1 MKNNQCL
8 QTMFVGIDPHKQT
21 HTFCAITPFGE
32 RVGNLTFPNN
42 VSGFKQALT
51 KVNCL
56 AAKHQLQP
64 LVGVE
69 GGGGNGE
76 FFAQY
81 FLKQG
86 LLVKSVDS
94 ILVSRQRCK
103 TTHPEKSDFR
113 DAEEVARAILT
124 RSDRLPN
131 IIISQNKDFA
141 KDLNL
146 LVKDREELVN
156 EQTRLKN
163 RLHAVLQDSWGG
175 MYKIIYQ
182 NDIFGVRALKFW
194 SLYPA
199 AVDFKKTTSAKY
211 IKPDFFKKCKADEL
225 PKASEI
231 QRSHIKRLICRLQNI
246 KTELKQT
253 EKIIKDLV
261 EKNISYLTSLNGC
274 GSVTAA
280 KIYAEVNDVKR
291 FANNSKLARYSGI
304 APIKN
309 ESGQTK
315 RDVQS
320 KRGNVRLRQAIKTIA
335 LSQIGRNGNQKG
347 KEYFR
352 KKVKEGKTK
361 KQALRCLMRQIT
373 KIVFAMLVEERP
385 YY

>member
-42 VSGFKQALT
+42 VSGFKQALA
-51 KVNCL
+51 KVKYL
-56 AAKHQLQP
+56 AAEHRLQP
-64 LVGVE
+64 LIGVE

-81 FLKQG
+81 FVKHG
-86 LLVKSVDS
+86 IIVKSVDS
-94 ILVSRQRCK
+94 ILVSRERRK
-103 TTHPEKSDFR
+103 NTHPEKSDFR

-146 LVKDREELVN
+146 LVKDREELVS

-163 RLHAVLQDSWGG
+163 RLHATLQDGWGS
-175 MYKIIYQ
+175 MYKTIYQ

-194 SLYPA
+194 SLHPA
-199 AVDFKKTTSAKY
+199 AVDFKKSASAKY
-211 IKPDFFKKCKADEL
+211 VKPDFFKKCKTDEL
-225 PKASEI
+225 PKISEI
-231 QRSHIKRLICRLQNI
+231 QRTHIKRLICRLQNI

-261 EKNISYLTSLNGC
+261 EQNISYLTSMDGC
-274 GSVTAA
+274 GAVTAA
-280 KIYAEVNDVKR
+280 KIYAEVNDVQR

-373 KIVFAMLVEERP
+373 KIIFAMLVEERP